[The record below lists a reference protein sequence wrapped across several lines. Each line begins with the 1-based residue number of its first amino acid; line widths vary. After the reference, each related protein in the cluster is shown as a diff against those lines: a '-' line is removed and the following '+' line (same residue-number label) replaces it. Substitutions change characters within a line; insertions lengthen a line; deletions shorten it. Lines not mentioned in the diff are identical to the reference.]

1 MTIIDFIDVI
11 DDIVDLSGD
20 EETVERATLLGTQ
33 ALMILSGEGRQDAH
47 AGEGRQDDTE
57 SGNALVAATS
67 SPSME
72 KAPLDTAVSQNSPHS
87 PTAALF
93 ASSATTTPTALSSER
108 SDAKLVSVKVKRP
121 GRNYHTGGTPRRS
134 PRLEENKRCRN
145 KSTEELAADCKS
157 PNMLEQAE
165 ESAASSQNAGSAK
178 ILYTNPA
185 N

>member
-67 SPSME
+67 SP
-72 KAPLDTAVSQNSPHS
+72 
-87 PTAALF
+87 
-93 ASSATTTPTALSSER
+93 SSATTTPTALSSER